1 MSRGRKRNA
10 VSSSIGSLDCL
21 ASTTLSSRARAPE
34 SLSRL
39 VTTQTP
45 SVPLPDVSPL
55 GTQYRRATEVL
66 ALLWGLVTT
75 PFPPVSARDRARTD
89 ETVPFFLL
97 AVRVWAYTEPTKCH
111 RRGKR
116 TWHDRESNP
125 GFLDYSVSTLSLGY
139 RATRSTGYID

>member
-1 MSRGRKRNA
+1 MSQGRKRNA

-21 ASTTLSSRARAPE
+21 ASTLLLSSRARAPE

-39 VTTQTP
+39 VTTRTP
-45 SVPLPDVSPL
+45 SRGVPLPDVSPL
-55 GTQYRRATEVL
+55 GTQYRRAREVL

-89 ETVPFFLL
+89 ETVPSFLL

-125 GFLDYSVSTLSLGY
+125 GFLDYSVRTLSLG
-139 RATRSTGYID
+139 